1 MVSINN
7 KSNRSNSSSDHLSII
22 FSTFSFLETYV
33 FTGVCLTVTQF
44 DKSSF
49 KVGVAPETLRR
60 TNFHELQVGM
70 GVNCERAMKGDKR
83 FGGHAVQGHVDT
95 TAIIRSIIP
104 TSNALTLTFRLTS
117 SPTLPPPSTFL
128 PLLISKGYITIDGA
142 SLTLIDVSPPK
153 GGRIQIGNG
162 DSSSREEISGDEK
175 EIVEFSIML
184 IKHTQEIID

>member
-1 MVSINN
+1 M
-7 KSNRSNSSSDHLSII
+7 
-22 FSTFSFLETYV
+22 
-33 FTGVCLTVTQF
+33 
-44 DKSSF
+44 
-49 KVGVAPETLRR
+49 
-60 TNFHELQVGM
+60 
-70 GVNCERAMKGDKR
+70 
-83 FGGHAVQGHVDT
+83 
-95 TAIIRSIIP
+95 
-104 TSNALTLTFRLTS
+104 TLTFRLTS

-184 IKHTQEIID
+184 IKHTQEIIGLSRKKVGEKVNLEFDVMGKYAVRNRGIEGQNPIGNGNGNGNVKGGEGLEEMIERIVRKILNEKK

>member
-83 FGGHAVQGHVDT
+83 FGGHAVQVSFTERAKGNDKADKKVMGKEAT
-95 TAIIRSIIP
+95 
-104 TSNALTLTFRLTS
+104 
-117 SPTLPPPSTFL
+117 PS
-128 PLLISKGYITIDGA
+128 SKGFDTLRPFF
-142 SLTLIDVSPPK
+142 SLRSLKSEREDLSRSLLEEKRK
-153 GGRIQIGNG
+153 GEPNFESVRSFNL
-162 DSSSREEISGDEK
+162 
-175 EIVEFSIML
+175 VF
-184 IKHTQEIID
+184 